1 MPGWLHKSTV
11 ALQNPKQFPERLSF
25 ISLFIFVAF
34 ATAESCLEKKE
45 NSYKRDRRESWC
57 FWGSWRYPSSSFT
70 PCVTYF
76 LFFTLR
82 VTHCRVESKFLTLK
96 ISCKGTT
103 KLLETDG
110 GTEVDRIEGSMTQ
123 RIEKIERE
131 RESKSEWER
140 GGKGREVAK
149 CGANKREEKKKS
161 QAERKDYIGD
171 FGFRV
176 SSGPKPIS
184 RFSVFPPA
192 RTATRIRCPLY
203 ERWNETRL
211 ILRPDFVTS
220 HIKSRS
226 TL

>member
-1 MPGWLHKSTV
+1 MTREKRMPGWLHKSTV

-34 ATAESCLEKKE
+34 ATAESCLEKERKFVQ
-45 NSYKRDRRESWC
+45 KRQTRIVMFLGIMALPFLVVLSH
-57 FWGSWRYPSSSFT
+57 FYP

-110 GTEVDRIEGSMTQ
+110 GTEVDHIEGSMTQ

-131 RESKSEWER
+131 REREGRKGER
-140 GGKGREVAK
+140 GRKVRSEQE
-149 CGANKREEKKKS
+149 REEKKIAGWK
-161 QAERKDYIGD
+161 EGLHR
-171 FGFRV
+171 GFWF
-176 SSGPKPIS
+176 S
-184 RFSVFPPA
+184 RFIWTKADFP
-192 RTATRIRCPLY
+192 IF
-203 ERWNETRL
+203 RL
-211 ILRPDFVTS
+211 SAGKNRHS
-220 HIKSRS
+220 N
-226 TL
+226 

>member
-123 RIEKIERE
+123 DRKDRKRE
-131 RESKSEWER
+131 REQGER
-140 GGKGREVAK
+140 GRKVRSEQERG
-149 CGANKREEKKKS
+149 EKKIAGWK
-161 QAERKDYIGD
+161 EGLHR
-171 FGFRV
+171 GFWF
-176 SSGPKPIS
+176 S
-184 RFSVFPPA
+184 RFIWTKADFP
-192 RTATRIRCPLY
+192 IF
-203 ERWNETRL
+203 RL
-211 ILRPDFVTS
+211 SAGKNRHS
-220 HIKSRS
+220 N
-226 TL
+226 

>member
-131 RESKSEWER
+131 REREQERVREGRKGER
-140 GGKGREVAK
+140 GRKVRSEQERG
-149 CGANKREEKKKS
+149 EKKIAGWK
-161 QAERKDYIGD
+161 EGLHR
-171 FGFRV
+171 GFWF
-176 SSGPKPIS
+176 S
-184 RFSVFPPA
+184 RFIWTKADFP
-192 RTATRIRCPLY
+192 IF
-203 ERWNETRL
+203 RL
-211 ILRPDFVTS
+211 SAGKNRHS
-220 HIKSRS
+220 N
-226 TL
+226 